1 MKQAVCGILQIGNRF
16 VAVKRK
22 DKESYGLI
30 GGKVDNGETLEEALI
45 RETLEET
52 GFSVSISPYTVPF
65 TAIDENG
72 YEVTTFLL
80 SLNQSQHIHIDT
92 TKEVAI
98 IYLLDKNQ
106 LIEMSDFGEYN
117 RKAFKHYLINKDIQ

>member
-1 MKQAVCGILQIGNRF
+1 MTDTVKRAVCGILQIGNRF

-30 GGKVDNGETLEEALI
+30 GGKVDQGETLEDALI

-52 GFSVSISPYTVPF
+52 GFSVSLSPYTDPF
-65 TAIDENG
+65 TEIDENG
-72 YEVTTFLL
+72 YQVTTFLL
-80 SLNQSQHIHIDT
+80 NLNQGQHKPIDE
-92 TKEVAI
+92 TKEVSI

-106 LIEMSDFGEYN
+106 LITMSDFGEYN
-117 RKAFKHYLINKDIQ
+117 RKAFKHYSIH